1 MTRRVRLVVF
11 LVGAAGVLAA
21 LTWGLTGIP
30 KFGHYRGPYG
40 DVLNRR
46 AVPERHATNVV
57 NAIVFDYRG
66 IDTVGEEFILF
77 AAVMGVTVLLR
88 RQREE
93 HEQATAARAEE
104 RGFRRTSDAVRVAA
118 LVLIAPTV
126 ALGMYIVI
134 HGHLTP
140 GGGFQGGV
148 ILAGGPLLVYLA
160 GRYITLRQL
169 RPKGVL
175 DLGEGAGAGGF
186 VLIGFVGLVA
196 GAAFLENV
204 FPLGSTGSVFSAGTL
219 PVINVSVGL
228 EVAAGITLIV
238 YEFLEQALIVRAG
251 R

>member
-77 AAVMGVTVLLR
+77 AAVVGVTVLLR
-88 RQREE
+88 LERDE
-93 HEQATAARAEE
+93 HEESPRDRAERHASIE
-104 RGFRRTSDAVRVAA
+104 VADAVALACIGLVAPV
-118 LVLIAPTV
+118 LVLGVYVVT
-126 ALGMYIVI
+126 

>member
-1 MTRRVRLVVF
+1 MTARARVWLF
-11 LVGAAGVLAA
+11 LVPALGAAALFVWA
-21 LTWGLTGIP
+21 LTGLP
-30 KFGHYRGPYG
+30 DFGHYRGPYG
-40 DVLNRR
+40 DVVNAR
-46 AVPERHATNVV
+46 VIPERHATSAVAAV
-57 NAIVFDYRG
+57 NFDYRG
-66 IDTVGEEFILF
+66 FDTIGEEFILF
-77 AAVMGVTVLLR
+77 AAVVGVTVLLR
-88 RQREE
+88 LERDE
-93 HEQATAARAEE
+93 HEESPRDRAERHASIE
-104 RGFRRTSDAVRVAA
+104 VADAVALACIGLVAPV
-118 LVLIAPTV
+118 LVLGVYVVT
-126 ALGMYIVI
+126 